1 MAFASG
7 ELMRDKVS
15 LIKSNKGASL
25 VLVSVFC
32 VIIIGIAVT
41 LTVISSLLLSKA
53 HSVKRQGQAY
63 ELATSFS
70 SRLEE
75 LILNES
81 PGGNKSCI
89 DLDDFIPVGSSEG
102 DIVPTTYG
110 FDGIPDSSVT
120 AHVYRDS
127 ADGHYTLTVTAT
139 AAGEK
144 YIKTTEY
151 TGTASG
157 GYDRK

>member
-1 MAFASG
+1 
-7 ELMRDKVS
+7 MREKVS
-15 LIKSNKGASL
+15 LIKSNRGASL

-41 LTVISSLLLSKA
+41 LTVIGSLLLSKA
-53 HSVKRQGQAY
+53 ESVKSQGQAY

-70 SRLEE
+70 SRIEE

-89 DLDDFIPVGSSEG
+89 DLDTFIPLGSSEG
-102 DIVPTTYG
+102 YIVPTTSG
-110 FDGIPDSSVT
+110 FGGIPDSSVT
-120 AHVYRDS
+120 AHVSRD
-127 ADGHYTLTVTAT
+127 ANDGHYTLTVTAT
-139 AAGEK
+139 AARET

-151 TGTASG
+151 TGSASG